1 MFRSLLFFFF
11 LSLSSSSW
19 ASHILGGD
27 ITWTCDGSGDYIFQ
41 LVFYRDCNGADVN
54 TVNVDLD
61 VWNHPTVTGIQVDFV
76 SRTDVSPIC
85 TQVSGGPN
93 PLLCGVGAF
102 GGNGIGAIEKIV
114 YQSAPITL
122 AGTPPAEG
130 WIFTYEDF
138 SRNNALTNIQNPSTY
153 GITLASRM
161 YAIPGATGGC
171 VDNSPQFLQEP
182 HFVSCVGEPY
192 EYNSNPVDPDL
203 DSISV
208 SFGHPLNNIVGT
220 LFDPPTDPIELP
232 YEPGFSPTSP
242 TPGVGLNPG
251 NIPMNLDANTGNI
264 TFLSNNA
271 GNFAVK
277 LVTQSFRQ
285 GVLIAEVE
293 REIQLIVQNCGGNNS
308 PPVVNGPFAGAFE
321 TTVTAG
327 DLVTFSLAGTDLEF
341 LQDGSAQNN
350 ILTATGLEFGPNP
363 TLPTGCAIAPCA
375 TIDQMPPITAP
386 QGVSTNFSWQT
397 DCAHLVNPFG
407 FVASE
412 VPYIFVFKIQDD
424 YCPIPGVKYA
434 TIKINVQNPDIIQPP
449 EINCIQTAPNGDITI
464 NWDPVTDING
474 SFSSYEIISEQS
486 GTLGSISNINTG
498 TFTTALPTGQA
509 ENIQVAVGSACFGST
524 FTYSDTVL
532 NIHLELNNPANGT
545 AILQWNDPMPTP
557 TTNMG
562 GYYHIYQEYPAGNWF
577 LLDSVPYGVNAYIDT
592 IIVCSDIIN
601 YQIVLPNVPC
611 DYTSNIAGD
620 LLEDMIT
627 PDIPNIAHVSI
638 DTLTGL
644 VTIEW
649 DQNAQVD
656 TYGYIIFTL
665 DQNGFVVPLD
675 TIWDQTITTYTH
687 NVPTDSGSLTYTVAA
702 FDSCFTSTVPPTYQT
717 SAKALLNT
725 SIYLTS
731 SLDICANEVNL
742 TWTNYRGWPGISE
755 YQIYVRENGGN
766 YVLAGNTTDTTFT
779 VSVQQA
785 SDYCFVVEGIS
796 TNGNRAFSN
805 PSCFFVPLPT
815 APSFNYLQVATVNAE
830 QIDLTHYIDFST
842 NVSQIAIERQDFS
855 GTFAEI
861 ARIPVTGNTINY
873 TDSDVDV
880 NLYSYVY
887 RVQVYDSCGKAGT
900 YSNEAETILLD
911 VQLDEVEKLVYLTWN
926 PYREFDGSILGYSV
940 YRIVDDAIS
949 ATPIATVPNGQ
960 YFFND
965 DVTGVTSTGRICYYV
980 EAIEA
985 INQYG
990 FAETSTSNRDCALLE
1005 PLIYIPNAFSPDGD
1019 ENNQIFLPI
1028 VSDFDPQFY
1037 EFIVYNRF
1045 GRRIFQ
1051 SNDPAIGWDGSMN
1064 TTGEPAMTGLYL
1076 YSLSLRDGNGIEI
1089 LKRGHVSLLR

>member
-1 MFRSLLFFFF
+1 MFRSLLFIFFI
-11 LSLSSSSW
+11 SLSTHSW

-27 ITWTCDGSGDYIFQ
+27 ITWTCDGNGDYVFQ

-54 TVNVDLD
+54 TVMVGLD
-61 VWNHPTVTGIQVDFV
+61 VWNHPTVTDIQIDFV

-93 PLLCGVGAF
+93 PLLCGIGAF
-102 GGNGIGAIEKIV
+102 GGNGVGAIEKIV

-122 AGTPPAEG
+122 TGVPPASG

-138 SRNNALTNIQNPSTY
+138 SRNNALTNIQNPSSY
-153 GITLASRM
+153 GITLTSKM
-161 YAIPGATGGC
+161 FAIPGGAGTC

-182 HFVSCVGEPY
+182 HFVSCVGETY
-192 EYNSNPVDPDL
+192 EYNPNPVDPDL

-208 SFGHPLNNIVGT
+208 SFGHPLNHIIGAVYN
-220 LFDPPTDPIELP
+220 PPSDPIELP
-232 YEPGFSPTSP
+232 YETGFSPTSP

-251 NIPMNLDANTGNI
+251 NTPMNLDANTGNM
-264 TFLSNNA
+264 TFLSNNS

-293 REIQLIVQNCGGNNS
+293 REIQLIVQNCIGTNS
-308 PPVVNGPFAGAFE
+308 PPIVNGPFAGAFE

-341 LQDGSAQNN
+341 LQDGAPQNN

-363 TLPTGCAIAPCA
+363 TLPVGCAIAPCA
-375 TIDQMPPITAP
+375 TLDNMPPITAP

-397 DCAHLVNPFG
+397 DCAHLLNPYG
-407 FVASE
+407 FVAAE
-412 VPYIFVFKIQDD
+412 VPYIFVFKVQDD

-449 EINCIQTAPNGDITI
+449 QIDCIQTELNGDVTI
-464 NWDPVTDING
+464 NWNPVTDING
-474 SFSSYEIISEQS
+474 SFDSYEIVSEQS
-486 GTLGSISNINTG
+486 GTLGTISNINANS
-498 TFTTALPTGQA
+498 FTTALPSGQS
-509 ENIQVAVGSACFGST
+509 ENIQVAVGSACFGAT
-524 FTYSDTVL
+524 FTYSDTVA
-532 NIHLELNNPANGT
+532 NIHLDLNNPGNGT
-545 AILQWNDPMPTP
+545 AILQWNDPIPTP

-562 GYYHIYQEYPAGNWF
+562 GFYHIYQEYPAGTWT
-577 LLDSVPYGVNAYIDT
+577 LHDSVPYGTTVYTDT
-592 IIVCSDIIN
+592 IIVCSGFIN
-601 YQIVLPNVPC
+601 YQIVLPNTPC

-627 PDIPNIAHVSI
+627 PDIPTIAHVSI

-649 DQNAQVD
+649 DQNAQID
-656 TYGYIIFTL
+656 TYGYVIFGL
-665 DQNGFVVPLD
+665 DINGFVVPID
-675 TIWDQTITTYTH
+675 TIWDQAITTYQH
-687 NVPTDSGSLTYTVAA
+687 NVPIDAGPLTYTVAA
-702 FDSCFTSTVPPTYQT
+702 FDSCFTSTVPPTYQS

-725 SIYLTS
+725 SSFLTTD
-731 SLDICANEVNL
+731 LDICANAVTL
-742 TWTNYRGWPGISE
+742 TWTNYIGWPGISQ
-755 YQIYVRENGGN
+755 YQIFVRQDAGN
-766 YVLAGNTTDTTFT
+766 YTLVGNTTDTTFT

-785 SDYCFVVEGIS
+785 SNYCFVVEAIS
-796 TNGNRAFSN
+796 TDGNRSFSN
-805 PSCFFVPLPT
+805 PSCFFVPIPI

-830 QIDLTHYIDFST
+830 RVDLTHYIEFTT
-842 NVSQIAIERQDFS
+842 NVSQISIEREDFT
-855 GTFAEI
+855 GTFVEI
-861 ARIPVTGNTINY
+861 ARLAVSGSTINY

-880 NLYSYVY
+880 NLYSYKY
-887 RVQVYDSCGKAGT
+887 RVQVIDSCGKAGA

-911 VQLDEVEKLVYLTWN
+911 VQLDEVEKLVYLTWS
-926 PYREFDGSILGYSV
+926 PYREFDGSILGYTV
-940 YRIVDDAIS
+940 YRSIDDVLTAS
-949 ATPIATVPNGQ
+949 PIATVPNGQ
-960 YFFND
+960 YFYTD
-965 DVTGVTSTGRICYYV
+965 DVTSVTSTGRVCYYV

-985 INQYG
+985 TNQFG
-990 FAETSTSNRDCALLE
+990 FAETSVSNRDCALLE
-1005 PLIYIPNAFSPDGD
+1005 PLIYIPNAFSPNGD
-1019 ENNQIFLPI
+1019 EYNDVFIPV
-1028 VSDFDPQFY
+1028 VSDFDPAYY

-1045 GRRIFQ
+1045 GRAIFQ
-1051 SNDPAIGWDGSMN
+1051 SNDPAVGWDGTMN
-1064 TTGEPAMTGLYL
+1064 TTGESAMTGLYL